1 MLDLRYVVDNLD
13 EVRAALSRRGPA
25 AAQTLDAIG
34 ALAEERSRV
43 IQRVQALREEKNAA
57 NADMAKLDKKSD
69 AFKERR
75 DALKR
80 TLDDARRMIQN
91 KLWRQKREE
100 SIDKFV
106 TDLRAKAN
114 VQENP
119 EALAKVQVRD
129 ALGNVA
135 SPKGKAEPAAK
146 KPAATQQK

>member
-1 MLDLRYVVDNLD
+1 TCPRRGRVGGTGPGLNPSPPHWRLGASFATPAPMLDLRYVMDHLD

-34 ALAEERSRV
+34 SLAEERSRV

-80 TLDDARRMIQN
+80 ISDESKELD
-91 KLWRQKREE
+91 
-100 SIDKFV
+100 
-106 TDLRAKAN
+106 
-114 VQENP
+114 
-119 EALAKVQVRD
+119 
-129 ALGNVA
+129 
-135 SPKGKAEPAAK
+135 AA
-146 KPAATQQK
+146 